1 MLSLD
6 GMMGEGLFENGISEL
21 ELNDDVKQWELI
33 LSGGGGEQPSKG
45 PEVEVCLE
53 GVLGVLYPQ
62 EARGSLVGYGLRL
75 ERGQGPLATVH
86 MLSVWNTGLRE
97 T

>member
-1 MLSLD
+1 M
-6 GMMGEGLFENGISEL
+6 
-21 ELNDDVKQWELI
+21 
-33 LSGGGGEQPSKG
+33 
-45 PEVEVCLE
+45 EVCLE

-62 EARGSLVGYGLRL
+62 EARGSLVGYDLRL